1 MPYVCL
7 EEPSSFFA
15 EEGLLPL
22 LPLLPLLLL
31 LRGAPL
37 LPAAGEE
44 KPTASLS
51 AGLE

>member
-7 EEPSSFFA
+7 EEPASFFA

-22 LPLLPLLLL
+22 LPLLLL
-31 LRGAPL
+31 LRGATL
-37 LPAAGEE
+37 LTAAGEE

>member
-22 LPLLPLLLL
+22 LPLLL

-37 LPAAGEE
+37 LPATGEE